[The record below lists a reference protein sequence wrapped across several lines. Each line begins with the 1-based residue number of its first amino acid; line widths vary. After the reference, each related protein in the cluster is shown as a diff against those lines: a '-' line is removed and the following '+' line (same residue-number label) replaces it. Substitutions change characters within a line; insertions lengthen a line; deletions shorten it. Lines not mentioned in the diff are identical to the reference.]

1 MNRLLR
7 FLPMVVMAVAGLAL
21 YAMGAPPVIAGA
33 IAACGLGMAVLT
45 EGQHAE
51 EFLVS
56 EAAGER
62 SRESITLISGQNLS
76 ASAVLGK
83 ITKGAASSA
92 AYSVANM
99 GRDNTGN
106 GTMGAVTVSAGAKV
120 GAYKL
125 TIVEPGTN
133 VGSYTV
139 HDPDGVL
146 IGVGVVA
153 AAFSAGGLAFTLA
166 DGSTD
171 FVAGDGFI
179 ITVAAGSGK
188 YTYVDPEGVNGSE
201 TAVAILLRNVDA
213 SGGDVVCAALVR
225 DCEVN
230 ADELLYS
237 DADAGEIAAIKVQ
250 LASVGIICRE
260 AI

>member
-1 MNRLLR
+1 MKGILRILIPALLV
-7 FLPMVVMAVAGLAL
+7 LCAGAL
-21 YAMGAPPVIAGA
+21 FAMGAPPIVAA
-33 IAACGLGMAVLT
+33 IPLMGVGMAVLT
-45 EGQHAE
+45 EGQNAE
-51 EFLVS
+51 EFIVS

-62 SRESITLISGQNLS
+62 SRASITLISGQNLS
-76 ASAVLGK
+76 AGAVLGK
-83 ITKGAASSA
+83 ITKGTASSA
-92 AYSVANM
+92 AYSVANS

-106 GTMGAVTVSAGAKV
+106 GTMGAVTVGAGAKV
-120 GAYKL
+120 GAYRL
-125 TIVEPGTN
+125 TILEPGTN
-133 VGSYTV
+133 VGTFQV
-139 HDPDGVL
+139 EDPDGIV
-146 IGVGVVA
+146 IGTGVVA
-153 AAFSAGGLAFTLA
+153 AAFSAGGLSFTLA

-188 YTYVDPEGVNGSE
+188 YTYVDPEGTNGSE

-213 SGGDVVCAALVR
+213 SGGDKTCAALVR

-237 DADAGEIAAIKVQ
+237 DADAGEITTIKTQ
-250 LASVGIICRE
+250 LAAVGIICRE